1 MRNERQIIQD
11 STLGVEAL
19 LFNGIQQEF
28 PNHWHE
34 YYVIGLME
42 AGTRKF
48 TCQNTCYIVE
58 AGDLILIPP
67 KAAHSCQQLTEEKL
81 VYRNIHLTPENM
93 AVQVQKIF
101 NTQLTPHFPEPVICQ
116 VKEKEEFHAV
126 HQLLLSD
133 QGDEFE
139 KQERFTCL
147 LHDLLVQYADFT
159 HEQTETTSNK
169 AAVAKAY
176 IDQHYAEKLS
186 LSELSDV
193 LGMNQY
199 VLIRQFTKAY
209 GLSPFQYLSTVRISA
224 AKKKL
229 EAQEAIAEVA
239 FLTGF
244 SDQSHFT
251 RIFKSLIGVTPKAY
265 QTIYQEDGVRTYE

>member
-93 AVQVQKIF
+93 TAQVQKIF
-101 NTQLTPHFPEPVICQ
+101 NTRLTPHFPEPVIRQ

-159 HEQTETTSNK
+159 HEQTETPSNK

-251 RIFKSLIGVTPKAY
+251 RIL
-265 QTIYQEDGVRTYE
+265 